1 MVRWNDDYH
10 LFVLGALAF
19 ASALFGRSAMKRHW
33 SGWVRLHIS
42 GMGASY
48 IFLLTAFYVN
58 NGKNLPGW
66 RELPVVA
73 YWILPAAIGIPII
86 AWVMLRHTLAR
97 QSMRTR
103 LIGR

>member
-1 MVRWNDDYH
+1 
-10 LFVLGALAF
+10 VLGALAF

-33 SGWVRLHIS
+33 PAWVRLHIS